1 MHFSLTMPRN
11 LPLMCH
17 AIVSL
22 FASWTYLATMIP
34 RGAAAAMQVGT
45 PFVDC
50 VGGYDDSGGIAG
62 N

>member
-1 MHFSLTMPRN
+1 
-11 LPLMCH
+11 MCH